1 MTITVVDEEKM
12 RERKAL
18 SLSPT
23 LPRDGR
29 VGASTEEWVTVR
41 GELALSRQPDVSR
54 IATRPIMTL
63 VMAHPLVVTH
73 PVS

>member
-1 MTITVVDEEKM
+1 MTITVVDEE
-12 RERKAL
+12 RCEDRKAL

-41 GELALSRQPDVSR
+41 GELALSRQPDVST
-54 IATRPIMTL
+54 IATHPIMTL

>member
-1 MTITVVDEEKM
+1 M
-12 RERKAL
+12 AL

-29 VGASTEEWVTVR
+29 VSASTEEWVTVR
-41 GELALSRQPDVSR
+41 GELALSRQPDVST
-54 IATRPIMTL
+54 IMTHPIMTL
-63 VMAHPLVVTH
+63 VMTHPLVVTH